1 MNSMPIE
8 VVCLRPEADFAR
20 VDALPP
26 PSLSVRYCAPADPAV
41 PSWLETAHGLVIPAV
56 GPKLPAGLFENTALE
71 LVQVTGAGVD
81 RIDPAAVKSR
91 NIPVANIPGGSNNA
105 IAEYVLTSASLLLR
119 RLAWADAEIKAGRYT
134 EWRARM
140 LAANLGGLEDALIG
154 IVGLGVIGLAVARLA
169 NRSGCRVC
177 YHDPASPNAAAAAEL
192 HAKPV
197 SLDELLSGADVV
209 SLHVPLLPATT
220 GLIGTAELARMKP
233 GAVLIQASRG
243 GIVDEAAL
251 AAALQAGR
259 LAGAAVDVYS
269 TEPPPAD
276 NPLFALQGEARNRI
290 LFTPHIGGVTRQAST
305 FLFRTAWQNVE
316 RVLVDGLE
324 PLYRVY

>member
-1 MNSMPIE
+1 MSTTPIE

-26 PSLSVRYCAPADPAV
+26 PSLSVRYCGPADAAV
-41 PSWLETAHGLVIPAV
+41 PSYLATAHGMVIPAV
-56 GPKLPAGLFENTALE
+56 GPKLPAKLFENTALK

-81 RIDPAAVKSR
+81 RLDPAVVKSH
-91 NIPVANIPGGSNNA
+91 NIAVANVPGGSNNA
-105 IAEYVLTSASLLLR
+105 IAEYVMTSASVLLR
-119 RLAWADAEIKAGRYT
+119 RLAFADAEIKAGRYA

-140 LAANLGGLEDALIG
+140 LTANLGGLEDALIG

-169 NRSGCRVC
+169 RRSGCRVC
-177 YHDPASPNAAAAAEL
+177 YYDPASPNAAEAAEL
-192 HAKPV
+192 QAHPL
-197 SLDELLSGADVV
+197 SLDELLSFADVV

-220 GLIGTAELARMKP
+220 GLIGARELARMKP
-233 GAVLIQASRG
+233 GAVLIQAARG

-251 AAALQAGR
+251 AAALQAGS

-269 TEPPPAD
+269 TEPPGAD
-276 NPLFALQGEARNRI
+276 SPLFALAGEACNRI
-290 LFTPHIGGVTRQAST
+290 LLTPHIGGVTRQAST

-316 RVLVDGLE
+316 RMLVDGQH
-324 PLYRVY
+324 PLHRVY